1 MKKLIVNIVIS
12 AASFLLSVFCFAQ
25 QKQLQEIDSLFKEN
39 KIHEGLVILKKIDT
53 ASLSRAELA
62 EYYYLLGESEN
73 KNNKSDGSFKYW
85 LIAREKFK
93 AIDSMDK
100 VAQINLQIVQTLNSL
115 QTPQLNLQPFMD
127 EYLTYAREQNSPRLL
142 SSAYMQLGKIFIS
155 SDTELTLNYF
165 KQALAENSKTGDSLM
180 AAKIHHNLG
189 VVYGEHTVH
198 KDSAL
203 YHYDLALNEYNR
215 QNLQDY
221 ISYIYNNKA
230 SVYKQLKNYEKAIE
244 WYRKA
249 DSIAPKE
256 YAWGNKRFLYA
267 NMAETYE
274 LNNDDPNALKYLKL
288 QNVYR
293 DSIDQDEQNKAL
305 LDIQTKYEVE
315 KKENENLKLRENRTW
330 LIFALGLTIL
340 ILFIGYLL
348 YRNLQS
354 RKKISDKEN
363 EIEKQQLEKA
373 LKDQELAGIDAM
385 IEGQEK
391 ERQRIANDLHDHL
404 GSLLVTL
411 KMHFQNLKLR
421 KDRLKEDEDRL
432 MKQTDDLIDEAYHQV
447 RRIAH
452 MKNAG
457 VNAREGLLPA
467 VRNFA
472 GKVSASTSLVIEV
485 EEHGMDEKLENSLEV
500 TIFRIIQELIAN
512 IIKHSKATEAVIHLT
527 NHGDM
532 INLLVEDN
540 GQGFEPEKIKVKE
553 GMGIHSIQRRIE
565 LLGGSVDIESFP
577 AKGTTIITNIP
588 VQ

>member
-1 MKKLIVNIVIS
+1 M
-12 AASFLLSVFCFAQ
+12 LSVLCFGQ
-25 QKQLQEIDSLFKEN
+25 QKQLQETEDLLREN
-39 KIHEGLVILKKIDT
+39 KIAEGLAVLNEVDST
-53 ASLSRAELA
+53 SLNEADLA
-62 EYYYLLGESEN
+62 EYYYLLGEAEN
-73 KNNKSDGSFKYW
+73 KSNQTDESFKYW
-85 LIAREKFK
+85 LIAREKYR
-93 AIDSMDK
+93 SMDSLEK
-100 VAQINLQIVQTLNSL
+100 VAHINLQIVQLFNAL
-115 QTPQLNLQPFMD
+115 RKPQLKYQPFME
-127 EYLTYAREQNSPRLL
+127 EYLNYAKAQNSPQLL
-142 SSAYMQLGKIFIS
+142 SSAYMQLGKIFITA
-155 SDTELTLNYF
+155 DTDLTVDYF
-165 KQALAENSKTGDSLM
+165 KRALKENSKTGDSLM

-189 VVYGEHTVH
+189 VVFGEHTVH
-198 KDSAL
+198 KDSAI
-203 YHYDLALNEYNR
+203 YHYNLALNEYTR

-230 SVYKQLKNYEKAIE
+230 SVYKHLKDYETALE

-249 DSIAPKE
+249 DSISPKE
-256 YAWGNKRFLYA
+256 YALGNKRFLYA
-267 NMAETYE
+267 NMADTYE
-274 LNNDDPNALKYLKL
+274 LNQDYPNALKYLKL
-288 QNVYR
+288 QNLYR
-293 DSIDQDEQNKAL
+293 DSINQEEQNKEL

-315 KKENENLKLRENRTW
+315 NKENENLKLKENRTW
-330 LIFALGLTIL
+330 LIIALGLTSL

-348 YRNLQS
+348 FRNLQS

-363 EIEKQQLEKA
+363 EIQKQQLEKA

-411 KMHFQNLKLR
+411 KLHFQNLKMR
-421 KDRLKEDEDRL
+421 KDRFQEDGDRL

-472 GKVSASTSLVIEV
+472 AKVSASTRILIEV
-485 EEHGMDEKLENSLEV
+485 EEHGMDEKLENTLEV

-512 IIKHSKATEAVIHLT
+512 IIKHSEATEAVIHLT

-553 GMGIHSIQRRIE
+553 GMGLHSIQRRIE
-565 LLGGSVDIESFP
+565 LLGGSVDIESIP
-577 AKGTTIITNIP
+577 SRGTTIITNIP
-588 VQ
+588 SQ